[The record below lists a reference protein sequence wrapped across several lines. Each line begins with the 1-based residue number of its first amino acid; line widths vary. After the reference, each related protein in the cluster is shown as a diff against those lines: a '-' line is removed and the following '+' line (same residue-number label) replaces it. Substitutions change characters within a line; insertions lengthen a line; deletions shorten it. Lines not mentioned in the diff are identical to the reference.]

1 LLKPEDSGL
10 NVWLQKAFD
19 HGQFEVMQLVQI
31 NLLDEDHQPLM
42 YWVVNNVWP
51 RSWKL
56 GELNAER
63 GEVLLETLELNYN
76 KLLFKNG

>member
-1 LLKPEDSGL
+1 
-10 NVWLQKAFD
+10 
-19 HGQFEVMQLVQI
+19 
-31 NLLDEDHQPLM
+31 M

-51 RSWKL
+51 RSWKM